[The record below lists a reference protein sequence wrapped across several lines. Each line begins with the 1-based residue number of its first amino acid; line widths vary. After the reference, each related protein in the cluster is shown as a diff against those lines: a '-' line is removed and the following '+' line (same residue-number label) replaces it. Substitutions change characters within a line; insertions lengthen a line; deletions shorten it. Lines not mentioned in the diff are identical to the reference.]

1 MARTALISGAG
12 VAGCCL
18 AWWLA
23 RAGFEVTLLEQAPEP
38 RKGGYVIDF
47 WGDGYDIAERMGLLP
62 ALQQQATHI
71 TQFRVVDA
79 DNHRISGMD
88 QSVFGRLA
96 GHRYMSLP
104 RSALARALY
113 DAASGRVETLF
124 GDSIQA
130 MQDDGAGVA
139 VMLGGSRRRFDL
151 VFGADGLHSNVR
163 RLVFGPEDGFESY
176 LGYYAAAFTA
186 YGYQPRSEGSYT
198 AYGVPGRQIARI
210 ALSGGRTV
218 FLLVFAQDKPLDIKH
233 DDHAAHRALL
243 RERFSGIGWESA
255 AILER
260 LDTCD
265 DLYCD
270 RVSQIVMPCWT
281 RGRVALLGDACACPS
296 LLAGQGSALAM
307 VEAYVLAGELKA
319 ACDDFSAAFTAYQS
333 QLQPFLTGKQAAA
346 RSFARDF
353 VPSSHF
359 GLWLR
364 NMAMNLLG
372 LPFLAELAFGGQ
384 LRDRYRLKDY

>member
-47 WGDGYDIAERMGLLP
+47 WGDGYDIAERMELLP
-62 ALQQQATHI
+62 ALRRQATQI
-71 TQFRVVDA
+71 TQFQVVDA
-79 DNHRISGMD
+79 ENRKISGMD
-88 QSVFGRLA
+88 QTVFTRLA
-96 GHRYMSLP
+96 GSRYMSLP

-113 DAASGRVETLF
+113 DAASDEVETLF

-130 MQDDGAGVA
+130 MHDDGAGVA
-139 VMLGGSRRRFDL
+139 VTLGGSQRRFDL

-163 RLVFGPEDGFESY
+163 GLAFGPEDNFESY

-186 YGYQPRSEGSYT
+186 DGYQPRSEGSYI

-210 ALSGGRTV
+210 ALSEGRTV
-218 FLLVFAQDKPLDIKH
+218 FLLVFSQDKPLDFLH
-233 DDHAAHRALL
+233 GDTAAQTALL
-243 RERFSGIGWESA
+243 RERFNGIGWESD

-260 LDTCD
+260 LETCD

-270 RVSQIVMPCWT
+270 RVSQIAMPAWT

-307 VEAYVLAGELKA
+307 VEAYVLAGELKGA
-319 ACDDFSAAFTAYQS
+319 GGDFARAFAAYQT
-333 QLQPFLTGKQAAA
+333 QLQPFLAGKQAAA

-353 VPSSHF
+353 VPSSRF
-359 GLWLR
+359 ALWLR
-364 NMAMNLLG
+364 NTAMNLLS
-372 LPFLAELAFGGQ
+372 LPFLAEIAFGGQ